1 MSRWQGR
8 AVGVAVFIGVLLA
21 APVASAH
28 PLGNFTVNRFS
39 RVVLLPGHVRV
50 DYAIDMA
57 EIPTFQEMPAIDT
70 DGDGAASPPELAA
83 WATARASNVVKH
95 LDLRIDDAPVSLQ
108 PEGAAAQLLPGQGG
122 LNTLRFE
129 GTFEGDAP
137 LQGSLAY
144 QDHNFTGRIGWQ
156 EVVGVGAEGASI
168 GTTTVPATS
177 LSQELRDYPQDLLS
191 SPLSVSS
198 MTATYAPGPSGTAP
212 APITSDLANGAVT
225 TARPLVEGGPF
236 AGVLA
241 NHGTSLMM
249 VGLIVAAAFGAW
261 HALLPGHGKTLMAA
275 YMVGSS
281 SKVRHAVSVG
291 SAVAVMH
298 TASVLG
304 LGLLV
309 LTLQQTFRPET
320 LYPWLGLLSGLV
332 ALGLGAYLLIS
343 RLSAWGLARKAEAAH
358 DHHDHDH
365 EEAPDHDEAHD
376 HAHGHSH
383 GPGGHQHVLPEG
395 APLSSKGILVLALAG
410 GILPAPIA
418 LVVLLGAIE
427 AHRVVYGLTL
437 VLAFSAGLAIAL
449 IAVGMG
455 ALRAKEAVARR
466 LSSTVGRLVPVLSA
480 GAIVGVGVYLTARG
494 AVQI

>member
-1 MSRWQGR
+1 MSRRQRR
-8 AVGVAVFIGVLLA
+8 ALALAVFIGVFLA
-21 APVASAH
+21 APAAFAH

-39 RVVLLPGHVRV
+39 RVVLLPDRVRV
-50 DYAIDMA
+50 DYVIDMA
-57 EIPTFQEMPAIDT
+57 EIPTFQEMPNIDT
-70 DGDGAASPPELAA
+70 NGDGAASPQELAV
-83 WATARASNVVKH
+83 WSTARAASVAKH
-95 LDLRIDDAPVSLQ
+95 LDLSIDDTAVTLQ

-129 GTFEGDAP
+129 GTFEGAAP

-144 QDHNFTGRIGWQ
+144 QDRNFAGRIGWQ
-156 EVVGVGAEGASI
+156 EVVAVGAEGSAL
-168 GTTTVPATS
+168 GTTSAPATS
-177 LSQELRDYPQDLLS
+177 VSDELRSYPQDLLS
-191 SPLSVSS
+191 SPLAVSS
-198 MTATYAPGPSGTAP
+198 MTATYAPGASGPAP
-212 APITSDLANGAVT
+212 TPITSDTTVGAVR
-225 TARPLVEGGPF
+225 ARPLVQGGPF
-236 AGVLA
+236 AGLLAKHGLSLVL
-241 NHGTSLMM
+241 
-249 VGLIVAAAFGAW
+249 VGLVVAAAFGAW

-291 SAVAVMH
+291 SAVAIMH

-309 LTLQQTFRPET
+309 LTLEQTFRPEA

-343 RLSAWGLARKAEAAH
+343 RLSAWGLERKATAAE
-358 DHHDHDH
+358 DHDH
-365 EEAPDHDEAHD
+365 TDHDRE
-376 HAHGHSH
+376 HGHGHRH
-383 GPGGHQHVLPEG
+383 GPGGHRHVLPEG
-395 APLSSKGILVLALAG
+395 TPLSSKGILALALAG

-427 AHRVVYGLTL
+427 AHRVAYGLAL
-437 VLAFSAGLAIAL
+437 VMAFSTGLALAL

-455 ALRAKEAVARR
+455 ALRAREAVARR

-480 GAIVGVGVYLTARG
+480 SAIVGVGVYLTARA
-494 AVQI
+494 AVQV